1 MAKSLL
7 MIMLVSIVVF
17 FMSHPTSS
25 QEIYQYSQQEPV
37 NVNILSP
44 IEAPANSPVVKYERE
59 LMHHYSHKRLEYLH
73 VCLEKMNSDYR
84 NKIFNNLLDEIKIQI
99 LMNECCLHLLNIG
112 KNFHLGVAQIIMSI
126 YEYID
131 IGTNAIPK
139 KTNIHGTIV
148 LVELVAKLVLWY
160 ISRK

>member
-1 MAKSLL
+1 M
-7 MIMLVSIVVF
+7 
-17 FMSHPTSS
+17 
-25 QEIYQYSQQEPV
+25 
-37 NVNILSP
+37 
-44 IEAPANSPVVKYERE
+44 
-59 LMHHYSHKRLEYLH
+59 
-73 VCLEKMNSDYR
+73 
-84 NKIFNNLLDEIKIQI
+84 DETKIQI